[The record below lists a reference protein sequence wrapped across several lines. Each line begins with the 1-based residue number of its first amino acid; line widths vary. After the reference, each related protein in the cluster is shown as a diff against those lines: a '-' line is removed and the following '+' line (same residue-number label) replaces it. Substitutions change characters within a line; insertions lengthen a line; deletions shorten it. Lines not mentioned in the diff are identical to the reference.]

1 MNKLAAIR
9 IVYEDGTYSDPI
21 PITALMKN
29 IQWSESKSLLDVLGE
44 DLNDDGES
52 VKDKFDR
59 LKSLVNNII
68 TFIDN
73 IPEWT
78 KQSEKPTYTAQ
89 EVGALPVSSID
100 ETLKIQG
107 AAADAKTTGDEINSL
122 KNGINNIGTL
132 SDLKTEYKDDLVGAI
147 NEISAISAIDEA
159 ESARQAAAE
168 AVSAATEITNRLNE
182 IQPTLD
188 EVQEVI
194 SSISSQTKASK
205 DVFGIVKIG
214 DNLNIQDG
222 VLSADPP
229 GSNIDIDSVINS
241 TSTNPVQNKIINAAL
256 ENKVNKDGNK
266 VLSTNDYT
274 TAEKDKLN
282 SLKNYSEITGQQIA
296 SGTDTTAGVISP
308 SILSDAIDSK
318 ITSAIT
324 GLVAPGAAVFQT
336 TVSSNDTIVNANYKK
351 GYYWVVAAEG
361 TYIGQSCEAGDMIF
375 CINDKNTAY
384 NVNDFTIVQ
393 NNIVAIS
400 NADIDSIAI

>member
-21 PITALMKN
+21 PITALMEN

-107 AAADAKTTGDEINSL
+107 AAADAKITGDEINSL

-132 SDLKTEYKDDLVGAI
+132 SDLNTEYKDDLVGAI

-274 TAEKDKLN
+274 TAEKDKGSGKTFSHREN
-282 SLKNYSEITGQQIA
+282 KRTSLREDKRIADSMIRCPKNKNRAGLYDVITIKDEDGEEY
-296 SGTDTTAGVISP
+296 THKLELHDKDVP
-308 SILSDAIDSK
+308 E
-318 ITSAIT
+318 
-324 GLVAPGAAVFQT
+324 VFRLFRGK
-336 TVSSNDTIVNANYKK
+336 VHGSSLTYK
-351 GYYWVVAAEG
+351 GY
-361 TYIGQSCEAGDMIF
+361 TYKLIRIEKETS
-375 CINDKNTAY
+375 
-384 NVNDFTIVQ
+384 
-393 NNIVAIS
+393 NNKKEK
-400 NADIDSIAI
+400 